1 MFEEDL
7 DDRDMA
13 LIDGDM
19 ERGLFPT
26 VASIQV
32 DSVLGEQLQDVRLIT
47 KAGMVDGPITIFV
60 LHMYTH
66 NIVYYNI
73 ARNLCLQGE
82 NFRLFSP
89 SALMGEMFV
98 PQIFCPVL
106 RNT

>member
-13 LIDGDM
+13 LIDGDV

-73 ARNLCLQGE
+73 SQKSLPSGRK
-82 NFRLFSP
+82 FSP
-89 SALMGEMFV
+89 FSPPALMGEMFV
-98 PQIFCPVL
+98 P
-106 RNT
+106 